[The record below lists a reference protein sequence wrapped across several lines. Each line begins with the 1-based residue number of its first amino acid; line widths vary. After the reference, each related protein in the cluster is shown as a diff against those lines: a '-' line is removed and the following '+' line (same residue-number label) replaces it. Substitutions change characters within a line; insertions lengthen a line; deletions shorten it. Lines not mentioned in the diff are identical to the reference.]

1 MAAAEA
7 TVAQRRAA
15 GQPSSL
21 YVGVS
26 WATERCRWLASI
38 WHEGR
43 AQHLGLFAEEEA
55 AARAF
60 DDAARRLRG
69 DEAHGGR
76 TQGQSGSRT
85 WKLLNFPTE
94 AEAVADPNVEATV
107 DGVGVSGEPPQ
118 KKYPK
123 PKPRQM
129 WTEEEHKSFCDAIQK
144 HGRDW
149 SRVTEIVGTKTIQQ
163 VRSHAQKHFKRI
175 QREKTGEYI
184 PPPARQVQQALKQ
197 DLVARQAVAG
207 QQRRPI
213 AAPRPLD
220 PSALPP
226 LYAVPDLHSAL
237 SPATS
242 ASVAGLAS

>member
-1 MAAAEA
+1 ML
-7 TVAQRRAA
+7 RRA
-15 GQPSSL
+15 
-21 YVGVS
+21 
-26 WATERCRWLASI
+26 
-38 WHEGR
+38 
-43 AQHLGLFAEEEA
+43 
-55 AARAF
+55 
-60 DDAARRLRG
+60 
-69 DEAHGGR
+69 
-76 TQGQSGSRT
+76 
-85 WKLLNFPTE
+85 WK
-94 AEAVADPNVEATV
+94 TV
-107 DGVGVSGEPPQ
+107 
-118 KKYPK
+118 
-123 PKPRQM
+123 
-129 WTEEEHKSFCDAIQK
+129 
-144 HGRDW
+144 
-149 SRVTEIVGTKTIQQ
+149 QQ

-220 PSALPP
+220 PGALPP

>member
-1 MAAAEA
+1 
-7 TVAQRRAA
+7 
-15 GQPSSL
+15 
-21 YVGVS
+21 
-26 WATERCRWLASI
+26 
-38 WHEGR
+38 
-43 AQHLGLFAEEEA
+43 
-55 AARAF
+55 
-60 DDAARRLRG
+60 
-69 DEAHGGR
+69 
-76 TQGQSGSRT
+76 
-85 WKLLNFPTE
+85 
-94 AEAVADPNVEATV
+94 
-107 DGVGVSGEPPQ
+107 
-118 KKYPK
+118 
-123 PKPRQM
+123 M
-129 WTEEEHKSFCDAIQK
+129 WTEEEHKTFCDAIQK

-149 SRVTEIVGTKTIQQ
+149 SRVTEIIGTKTVQQ